1 MYPRNNNKKKG
12 MTFLELTVVM
22 SIFAIVS
29 SITIFN
35 YKTFQAKVD
44 IRNLTN
50 DIASK
55 FTQAQRRALFGD
67 LHPQGGVDWRPAYG
81 MSFDLSPTADTD
93 NKTFY
98 YFVDLDQEKDFDA
111 GVYDCTP
118 YGAGECLEKI
128 SITRGDYIRSLEV
141 FFEGDPTPQQITSRL
156 DIVYTRPNAGALIT
170 SPEIL
175 EPLIS
180 PISYVRIQIASG
192 QTGDLSSAIL
202 VYASGRIQIN

>member
-1 MYPRNNNKKKG
+1 MYPKNSNSSKG

-67 LHPQGGVDWRPAYG
+67 LHPQGGLDWRPAYG
-81 MSFDLSPTADTD
+81 LSFDLNASADTD

-111 GVYDCTP
+111 GVYDCASF
-118 YGAGECLEKI
+118 GVGECLEKV
-128 SITRGDYIRSLEV
+128 SITRGDYISAIEV
-141 FFEGDPTPQQITSRL
+141 FFEGDPIPQKIASRV
-156 DIVYTRPNAGALIT
+156 DVVYTRPNAGAVIT
-170 SPEIL
+170 SPEII
-175 EPLIS
+175 EPLIA
-180 PISYVRIQIASG
+180 PISYVQLHITSG
-192 QTGDLSSAIL
+192 QSGDLVSSIL

>member
-1 MYPRNNNKKKG
+1 MYPKRQNKSRG
-12 MTFLELTVVM
+12 MTFLEITVVM

-67 LHPQGGVDWRPAYG
+67 LHPQGGADWRPAYG
-81 MSFDLSPTADTD
+81 LSFDLNTGADTD

-98 YFVDLDQEKDFDA
+98 YFVDLDQGRDFDA
-111 GVYDCTP
+111 GVYDCAP
-118 YGAGECLEKI
+118 YGTGECLEKI
-128 SITRGDYIRSLEV
+128 SITRGDSIQSLEV
-141 FFEGDPTPQQITSRL
+141 YFEGDPTPQQITSRL

-175 EPLIS
+175 EPLVA
-180 PISYVRIQIASG
+180 PISYARIQIASG
-192 QTGDLSSAIL
+192 QNGGLTTSIL